1 MRQCVLSFSMNF
13 LSFKTVLIE
22 HTHTQ
27 YVQARCKV
35 GFNFTTVDTPYYIG
49 GMCDPLIDLIDFE
62 KKLPAHIKKSQYKK
76 DKGSA
81 RVSAE
86 YFITYEDADLPK
98 QEEEGSFAKFVCR
111 DPYEELLENDI
122 ELVKNLIK
130 KTFGVSKNQND
141 KIEHKIILEDRKLIK
156 A

>member
-1 MRQCVLSFSMNF
+1 MNF
-13 LSFKTVLIE
+13 LDFKTVLIE
-22 HTHTQ
+22 HMLTQ
-27 YVQARCKV
+27 YVQARCRV

-49 GMCDPLIDLIDFE
+49 GICDPLIDLIDIE

-76 DKGSA
+76 ERGSA

-86 YFITYEDADLPK
+86 YFITYEDSDLPA
-98 QEEEGSFAKFVCR
+98 QEKEGSFAKFVSR

-130 KTFGVSKNQND
+130 KTYGVSKNQND
-141 KIEHKIILEDRKLIK
+141 KIEHKIILEDGKLIK